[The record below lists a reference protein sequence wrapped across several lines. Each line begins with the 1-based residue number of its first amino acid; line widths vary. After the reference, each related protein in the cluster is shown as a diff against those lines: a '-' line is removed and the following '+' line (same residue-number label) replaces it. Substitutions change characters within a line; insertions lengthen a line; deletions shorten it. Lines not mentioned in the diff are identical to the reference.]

1 MGERAYFV
9 YILCSRSR
17 VLYIG
22 VTSDLFRR
30 VLEHRKRL
38 EDGFTRRYQV
48 YRLVYCERYRAVGAA
63 IAREKQLKGWNR
75 AKKIALV
82 ERDNPVWADLVED
95 KLGRRPRSSQA

>member
-9 YILCSRSR
+9 YILSSRSR
-17 VLYIG
+17 VLYVG

-30 VLEHRKRL
+30 VLEHRKQL

-48 YRLVYCERYRAVGAA
+48 YRLVYCERYSAVSAA

-82 ERDNPVWADLVED
+82 EKDNAVWADLIED
-95 KLGRRPRSSQA
+95 KLGRRPRSSRE